1 MTGVAVKITGLPE
14 QTGFSEAAMETP
26 AGVFVL
32 TDMIIGLDVTG
43 FGVAHHRLEVILQV
57 I

>member
-43 FGVAHHRLEVILQV
+43 FGVAHQRLEVILQV